1 MRIVRTLAISLALI
15 SLGLVAAP
23 APGHA
28 SPAPAS
34 PTASIPIVGGLFGE
48 DENEPDE
55 NEADEGSRQTQSA
68 ADSGTSSGT
77 SFSHVLLAFGL
88 GMVATI
94 YLARWYFRARAWVR
108 QVGRGRSAG

>member
-1 MRIVRTLAISLALI
+1 MRIARTLAVSLALI

-23 APGHA
+23 APGNA
-28 SPAPAS
+28 SPAPVT
-34 PTASIPIVGGLFGE
+34 PTADIPIVGGLFGE

-55 NEADEGSRQTQSA
+55 NEADDGSRPAHSA
-68 ADSGTSSGT
+68 ADAGT
-77 SFSHVLLAFGL
+77 SFSHLIIAFGL

-108 QVGRGRSAG
+108 QLGRGRPAG

>member
-1 MRIVRTLAISLALI
+1 MRIARTLAVSLALI

-23 APGHA
+23 APGNA
-28 SPAPAS
+28 SSPPFT
-34 PTASIPIVGGLFGE
+34 PTADVPIVGGLFGE

-55 NEADEGSRQTQSA
+55 NEADEGSRPAHSA
-68 ADSGTSSGT
+68 AADAGTSL
-77 SFSHVLLAFGL
+77 SHLMLAFGL

-108 QVGRGRSAG
+108 QLG

>member
-1 MRIVRTLAISLALI
+1 MRIARTLAVSLALI

-28 SPAPAS
+28 SPEPVRPA
-34 PTASIPIVGGLFGE
+34 ASIPIVGGLFGE

-55 NEADEGSRQTQSA
+55 NEADEGSRPAHSA
-68 ADSGTSSGT
+68 ADTGT

-94 YLARWYFRARAWVR
+94 YLARWYFRARAWAR
-108 QVGRGRSAG
+108 QLGRGRSAG

>member
-1 MRIVRTLAISLALI
+1 MRIARTLAVSLALI

-28 SPAPAS
+28 SPAPVT
-34 PTASIPIVGGLFGE
+34 PTADIPIVGGLFGE

-55 NEADEGSRQTQSA
+55 NEADEGSQPTHSA
-68 ADSGTSSGT
+68 ADTGA

-108 QVGRGRSAG
+108 QLGRGRSAG

>member
-1 MRIVRTLAISLALI
+1 MRIARTLAISLALI

-23 APGHA
+23 PPGHA
-28 SPAPAS
+28 FPPPAS

-48 DENEPDE
+48 DENEADE
-55 NEADEGSRQTQSA
+55 NEADEGARPARSA
-68 ADSGTSSGT
+68 ADSST

-108 QVGRGRSAG
+108 QLWRGRPAG

>member
-1 MRIVRTLAISLALI
+1 MRIARTLAVSLALI
-15 SLGLVAAP
+15 ALGLVAAP

-55 NEADEGSRQTQSA
+55 NEADEGSRPAHSA
-68 ADSGTSSGT
+68 AGSGT

-108 QVGRGRSAG
+108 QLGRGRSAG